1 VLAASPETSLQFFL
15 DKAFCMD
22 TQVDGRD
29 VPGSDDVVAVFSVG
43 VSSILS
49 SRVFADVELG
59 VGLTEAASDY
69 TIRVAFP
76 IQLDT
81 PTLRLPARTVLPDD
95 RRSAWGGHALGS
107 SRSSRAERW
116 PLSAPRSAP
125 GHPNGHT
132 PFVYGIGVSAH
143 G

>member
-15 DKAFCMD
+15 DNAFFMD

-59 VGLTEAASDY
+59 VGLTEAAPDY

-76 IQLDT
+76 IQLDL
-81 PTLRLPARTVLPDD
+81 PLR
-95 RRSAWGGHALGS
+95 
-107 SRSSRAERW
+107 
-116 PLSAPRSAP
+116 
-125 GHPNGHT
+125 
-132 PFVYGIGVSAH
+132 
-143 G
+143 